1 LNKQHIDAQTP
12 PPVDAGGRAPSS
24 ASVRGFS
31 AEVFGTL
38 AARVLMAFN
47 SVGIGVVVARLLGA
61 EQLGVYAPLSVTV
74 ALAVQIGSMGLAS
87 ANTYFVA
94 QDRRRLRRAASIS
107 FAFAL
112 AAGGA
117 LALALTALSASDAN
131 PFGDV
136 PPALFAV
143 AALSIPFQLTTL
155 LGLNLFLAV
164 GRVARFNLIDVAGQT
179 LLLFN
184 AVVALVLLRGGLLTL
199 ISLNTL
205 AAVVLSL
212 VVGWLVWRLIDEE
225 EQHPAHRANGETDG
239 EPLFRPMM
247 RYGLKVHA
255 QTVAALL
262 LFRVDLL
269 VVKYFRGAVEAGVY
283 SVAAQ
288 VALMLM
294 LLPGV
299 ISTLLFPR
307 VAAVGDPRGA
317 LACRVTRHTAF
328 IMLLLCAAAVPAV
341 YALPLLYGAPFA
353 DAVVQSLILLPGV
366 LLVSVGG
373 VLAQHFSGTGLP
385 PALPLFW
392 TAALVL
398 NAAVNLAVV
407 PRYGARGAAVSSAA
421 SYALVWALIAL
432 YFRARTGNSLR
443 AAFVLSGAELRELVS
458 LRRLARFS

>member
-1 LNKQHIDAQTP
+1 MNEPHTDETRDEA
-12 PPVDAGGRAPSS
+12 AGRRALSS
-24 ASVRGFS
+24 VSARAFS
-31 AEVFGTL
+31 AQVAGTL
-38 AARVLMAFN
+38 AARVLMACN
-47 SVGIGVVVARLLGA
+47 SVGVGVLVARWLGA
-61 EQLGVYAPLSVTV
+61 EQLGIYAPLNVTV

-94 QDRRRLRRAASIS
+94 QDRRRLRRAARIS

-112 AAGGA
+112 AAGA
-117 LALALTALSASDAN
+117 LLALALTALSASEAD

-136 PPALFAV
+136 PTLLFAV
-143 AALSIPFQLTTL
+143 AAVSIPFQLTTL

-164 GRVARFNLIDVAGQT
+164 GRVARLNLLDVAGQT

-184 AVVALVLLRGGLLTL
+184 AVVALLLLRGGLLTL
-199 ISLNTL
+199 VALNTS

-212 VVGWLVWRLIDEE
+212 FVAWLTWRLIDEE
-225 EQHPAHRANGETDG
+225 AASQHRQSGATKS
-239 EPLFRPMM
+239 EPLFRLMM

-255 QTVAALL
+255 QTVASLL

-269 VVKYFRGAVEAGVY
+269 IVKYFHGAEEAGVY
-283 SVAAQ
+283 SVASQ

-307 VAAVGDPRGA
+307 VAAEGDPRGA

-328 IMLLLCAAAVPAV
+328 VMLLVCAAAVPAV
-341 YALPLLYGAPFA
+341 FALPRLYGASFA

-366 LLVSVGG
+366 FLVSVGG

-392 TAALVL
+392 TAALVFNTAL
-398 NAAVNLAVV
+398 NFACV
-407 PRYGARGAAVSSAA
+407 PRYGARGAAIASAA
-421 SYALVWALIAL
+421 SYALVCALIAF

-443 AAFVLSGAELRELVS
+443 AAFVLSRRELRELLS
-458 LRRLARFS
+458 LGRRTRFS